1 MGRHEKLPVQI
12 LRGASDAN
20 IQFEGLCRLLRHL
33 GFAERVKGGHHIYTR
48 EGVEEILHLQPLGS
62 KAKAYQVKQVRG
74 VILRYRL
81 GGRRDE

>member
-1 MGRHEKLPVQI
+1 MGRHEKLLVQI

-20 IQFEGLCRLLRHL
+20 ISFEGLCQLLAHL
-33 GFAERVKGGHHIYTR
+33 GFQERIRGSHHIFVR
-48 EGVEEILHLQPLGS
+48 EGVEEILNLQPLGA

-81 GGRRDE
+81 GGLHDE